1 MMKSI
6 SLRFRIYLAI
16 LAAVLFIG
24 MTGLMVIEGFS
35 PLDAF
40 YFIIVT
46 IATVGYGDL
55 HPLTPLGKMLVIAII
70 LAGVGCFVGVV
81 ANAIE
86 YMIDMRERSQ
96 RIEKLNMI
104 IGVFYSEMG
113 TNLLKKFSTIDPGI
127 REIRS
132 ALVVSNNW
140 SDDDFLKTHTM
151 LKAHSFRLDSRELS
165 LEELH
170 TFLSRYKGFMLA
182 LLENPQIYEH
192 DRFTDLLHAVI
203 HLSEELIAREQLIDL
218 PQTDYNHLSGDMTRV
233 YSQLVIEWLVYMQHL
248 KKKYP
253 YLFSLSMRTN
263 PFDTNASAIV
273 RE

>member
-1 MMKSI
+1 MMETI
-6 SLRFRIYLAI
+6 SLRFRIYFSI
-16 LAAVLFIG
+16 FVAVLFIG
-24 MTGLMVIEGFS
+24 MVGLILLESFS

-40 YFIIVT
+40 YFLIVT

-55 HPLTPLGKMLVIAII
+55 HPLTPLGKILVIVII

-86 YMIDMRERSQ
+86 YMIEKRERSQ

-104 IGVFYSEMG
+104 IGVFYSEIG
-113 TNLLKKFSTIDPGI
+113 TKLLKKFSAIDPGI
-127 REIRS
+127 HGIQA
-132 ALVVSNNW
+132 ALMVSDNW
-140 SDDDFLKTHTM
+140 SDDDFKKVHTLLKE
-151 LKAHSFRLDSRELS
+151 HSFRLNSREIS

-170 TFLSRYKGFMLA
+170 TFLSHYKGFLLA
-182 LLENPQIYEH
+182 LLENPQLFEH
-192 DRFTDLLHAVI
+192 DRFTDLLHAVFHLAEELNARERLTDLPTTDYL
-203 HLSEELIAREQLIDL
+203 HLSLDL
-218 PQTDYNHLSGDMTRV
+218 TRV
-233 YSQLVIEWLVYMQHL
+233 YSQLVIEWLAYMQHL

-263 PFDTNASAIV
+263 PFDTNASVIV

>member
-1 MMKSI
+1 MMKTI
-6 SLRFRIYLAI
+6 SLRFRIYFTI

-24 MTGLMVIEGFS
+24 MVGMMVIESFS

-40 YFIIVT
+40 YFLIVT

-55 HPLTPLGKMLVIAII
+55 HPFTPLGKLLVIVII

-86 YMIDMRERSQ
+86 YMIEKRERSH

-113 TNLLKKFSTIDPGI
+113 TKLLKKFSAIDPGI
-127 REIRS
+127 HGIQA
-132 ALVVSNNW
+132 ALVVSDNW
-140 SDDDFLKTHTM
+140 SDDDFKKVHSLLKE
-151 LKAHSFRLDSRELS
+151 HSFRLNSREIS

-170 TFLSRYKGFMLA
+170 TFLSHYKGFLLA
-182 LLENPQIYEH
+182 LLENPQLFEH
-192 DRFTDLLHAVI
+192 DRFTDLLHAVFHLAEELNARERLTDLPTTDYL
-203 HLSEELIAREQLIDL
+203 HLSLDL
-218 PQTDYNHLSGDMTRV
+218 TRV
-233 YSQLVIEWLVYMQHL
+233 YSQLVIEWLEYMQHL

-263 PFDTNASAIV
+263 PFDTNASVIV

>member
-1 MMKSI
+1 MMKTI
-6 SLRFRIYLAI
+6 SLRFRIYFTI
-16 LAAVLFIG
+16 LAAVLIIG
-24 MTGLMVIEGFS
+24 MAGLMVIESLS

-40 YFIIVT
+40 YFLIVT

-70 LAGVGCFVGVV
+70 LVGVGCFVGVV

-86 YMIDMRERSQ
+86 YMIEMRERSQ

-113 TNLLKKFSTIDPGI
+113 TKLLKKFSAIDPGI
-127 REIRS
+127 QNIQS

-140 SDDDFLKTHTM
+140 SDDDFQKVHTLLKE
-151 LKAHSFRLDSRELS
+151 HSFRLDSRELS

-170 TFLSRYKGFMLA
+170 TVLSQYKRFMLT
-182 LLENPQIYEH
+182 LLENPQLFEH
-192 DRFTDLLHAVI
+192 DRFTDLLHAVF
-203 HLSEELIAREQLIDL
+203 HLAEELTARERLIDL
-218 PQTDYNHLSGDMTRV
+218 PATDYNHLSGDLTRV
-233 YSQLVIEWLVYMQHL
+233 YSQLVIEWLEYMQHL
-248 KKKYP
+248 KKKFP

-263 PFDTNASAIV
+263 PFDTNASAIIH
-273 RE
+273 E

>member
-1 MMKSI
+1 MNSI
-6 SLRFRIYLAI
+6 SLRFRIYFSI

-24 MTGLMVIEGFS
+24 MAGLIIIESFS

-40 YFIIVT
+40 YFLIVT

-55 HPLTPLGKMLVIAII
+55 HPLTPLGKMLVVVII

-86 YMIDMRERSQ
+86 YMIEMRERSR

-113 TNLLKKFSTIDPGI
+113 TKLIKKVSAIDPDI
-127 REIRS
+127 HAIQS
-132 ALVVSNNW
+132 ALVVANKW
-140 SDDDFLKTHTM
+140 SDNDFLKVHSL
-151 LKAHSFRLDSRELS
+151 LKEHSFRLDSREIS

-170 TFLSRYKGFMLA
+170 TFLSQYKGFMLT
-182 LLENPQIYEH
+182 LLENPQLFEH
-192 DRFTDLLHAVI
+192 DRFTDLLHSVF
-203 HLSEELIAREQLIDL
+203 HLSEELIAREQLIGL
-218 PQTDYNHLSGDMTRV
+218 PQTDYDHLSGDLTRV
-233 YSQLVIEWLVYMQHL
+233 YSQLVIEWLEYMHYQ

-253 YLFSLSMRTN
+253 YLFSLAMRTN
-263 PFDTNASAIV
+263 PFDTNASPIV
-273 RE
+273 R

>member
-1 MMKSI
+1 MKSI

-16 LAAVLFIG
+16 LAAVILFG
-24 MTGLMVIEGFS
+24 MAGLMVIENYS

-55 HPLTPLGKMLVIAII
+55 HPFTPAGKILVIGII

-86 YMIDMRERSQ
+86 YLIEMRERSL

-104 IGVFYSEMG
+104 IGVFFSEVG
-113 TNLLKKFSTIDPGI
+113 TKLLKKFSTIDPDIQG
-127 REIRS
+127 IRS
-132 ALVVSNNW
+132 ALIVSNNW
-140 SDDDFLKTHTM
+140 SDEDFIKATTM
-151 LKAHSFRLDSRELS
+151 LKAHSFRLDSRALS

-170 TFLSRYKGFMLA
+170 VSLSENKKLLLT
-182 LLENPQIYEH
+182 LLENPQLFEH
-192 DRFTDLLHAVI
+192 DRFTSLLQAVF
-203 HLSEELIAREQLIDL
+203 HLSEELIARGEFGGL
-218 PQTDYNHLSGDMTRV
+218 PKSDYEHISVDMTRV

-248 KKKYP
+248 KRKYP
-253 YLFSLSMRTN
+253 YLFSLAMRTN
-263 PFDTNASAIV
+263 PFDTNASPIV
-273 RE
+273 R

>member
-1 MMKSI
+1 MMKNI
-6 SLRFRIYLAI
+6 SVRFRIYFSI
-16 LAAVLFIG
+16 LVAVLFIG
-24 MTGLMVIEGFS
+24 MVGLMVIEDFS

-40 YFIIVT
+40 YFLIVT

-70 LAGVGCFVGVV
+70 LVGVGCFVGVV

-86 YMIDMRERSQ
+86 YMIEKRERSQ

-113 TNLLKKFSTIDPGI
+113 IKLLKKFSSIDHGI
-127 REIRS
+127 HGIQS
-132 ALVVSNNW
+132 ALVIANTW
-140 SDDDFLKTHTM
+140 SDDDFLKVHAL
-151 LKAHSFRLDSRELS
+151 LKEHSFRLDSREIS

-170 TFLSRYKGFMLA
+170 TFLSQYKGFMLT
-182 LLENPQIYEH
+182 LLENPQLFEH
-192 DRFTDLLHAVI
+192 DRFTDLLHAVF
-203 HLSEELIAREQLIDL
+203 HLAEELNTRERLVDL
-218 PQTDYNHLSGDMTRV
+218 PTTDYNHLSGDLTRV
-233 YSQLVIEWLVYMQHL
+233 YSQLVIEWLEYMKHL

-263 PFDTNASAIV
+263 PFDTNASVIV

>member
-1 MMKSI
+1 MKTI
-6 SLRFRIYLAI
+6 SLRFRIYVSI

-24 MTGLMVIEGFS
+24 MIGLIVIESFS

-40 YFIIVT
+40 YFLIVT

-55 HPLTPLGKMLVIAII
+55 HPFTPLGKLLVIVII

-86 YMIDMRERSQ
+86 YMIEMRERAQ

-104 IGVFYSEMG
+104 IGVFYSELG
-113 TNLLKKFSTIDPGI
+113 TKLLKKFSSIDPGI
-127 REIRS
+127 HEIHS
-132 ALVVSNNW
+132 ALVVSHSW
-140 SDDDFLKTHTM
+140 SDDDFLKAHAV
-151 LKAHSFRLDSRELS
+151 LKQHSFRLDSRELS

-170 TFLSRYKGFMLA
+170 IFLSQYKGFMLA
-182 LLENPQIYEH
+182 LLENPQLFEH
-192 DRFTDLLHAVI
+192 DRFTDLLHAVF
-203 HLSEELIAREQLIDL
+203 HLCEELNARESLIDL
-218 PQTDYNHLSGDMTRV
+218 PTTDYNHLSGDLNRV
-233 YSQLVIEWLVYMQHL
+233 YRQLVIEWLEYMQHL

-253 YLFSLSMRTN
+253 YLFSLSMRMN
-263 PFDTNASAIV
+263 PFITNASAIV

>member
-1 MMKSI
+1 MKSI

-16 LAAVLFIG
+16 LAAVILIG
-24 MTGLMVIEGFS
+24 MAGLMVIENYS

-55 HPLTPLGKMLVIAII
+55 HPFTPAGKILVIGII

-86 YMIDMRERSQ
+86 YLIEMRERSM
-96 RIEKLNMI
+96 RMEKLNMI
-104 IGVFYSEMG
+104 IGVFYSEVG
-113 TNLLKKFSTIDPGI
+113 TSLLKKFSSIDPDVE
-127 REIRS
+127 EIRL
-132 ALVVSNNW
+132 ALIVSNDW
-140 SDDDFLKTHTM
+140 SDEDFIKADSLLKSH
-151 LKAHSFRLDSRELS
+151 KYHLDSRALS

-170 TFLSRYKGFMLA
+170 VFLSENKKLLLT
-182 LLENPQIYEH
+182 LLENPQLFEH
-192 DRFTDLLHAVI
+192 DRFTSLLHAVF
-203 HLSEELIAREQLIDL
+203 HLSEELIARGEFGGL
-218 PQTDYNHLSGDMTRV
+218 PKSDYDHISVDMTRV

-253 YLFSLSMRTN
+253 YLFSLAMRTN
-263 PFDTNASAIV
+263 PFDTNASPIV
-273 RE
+273 R

>member
-1 MMKSI
+1 MKTI
-6 SLRFRIYLAI
+6 NLRFRIYFLI

-24 MTGLMVIEGFS
+24 MAGLIVIENFS
-35 PLDAF
+35 PIDAF
-40 YFIIVT
+40 YFLIVT

-55 HPLTPLGKMLVIAII
+55 YPVTQAGKILVIFII
-70 LAGVGCFVGVV
+70 LCGVGCFVGVV

-86 YMIDMRERSQ
+86 YLIERRERSH

-113 TNLLKKFSTIDPGI
+113 TKLLKKFSAIDPHI
-127 REIRS
+127 HDIQS

-140 SDDDFLKTHTM
+140 SDDDFKKVHTLLKG
-151 LKAHSFRLDSRELS
+151 HSFRLDSHTIS

-170 TFLSRYKGFMLA
+170 TFLSQYKGFLFA
-182 LLENPQIYEH
+182 LLENPQLFEH
-192 DRFTDLLHAVI
+192 DRFTDLLHAVF
-203 HLSEELIAREQLIDL
+203 HLAEELNAREHLFDL
-218 PQTDYNHLSGDMTRV
+218 PQPDYHHLSVDLTRV
-233 YSQLVIEWLVYMQHL
+233 YSQLVIEWLEYMQHL

-263 PFDTNASAIV
+263 PFDTNASVIV